1 MVENQIKDVTSNQNK
16 ILYLGTLFPIIIKPQ
31 VSKELIFT
39 GEEFVVNSI
48 EPNSLS
54 LSLKKWYKSKFREI
68 ALPRV
73 AYFADKHNLHVN
85 QVRIKN
91 QKTMWGSC
99 SSKNNINLNYL
110 LIMAPAEVIDY
121 VIIHELAHTIHRNH
135 SVDFWRLVQSIMPD
149 FQQHKQ
155 WLKANGYKLRRV

>member
-1 MVENQIKDVTSNQNK
+1 MSPSKIIRSQRKTLSITINEDAELIVRAPKRLSIEKIQDFINEKESWINRKISLVENQIKDVTSNQNK

-31 VSKELIFT
+31 VSSELIFT
-39 GEEFVVNSI
+39 GEEFIVNSI

-68 ALPRV
+68 ALTRV

-91 QKTMWGSC
+91 
-99 SSKNNINLNYL
+99 
-110 LIMAPAEVIDY
+110 
-121 VIIHELAHTIHRNH
+121 H
-135 SVDFWRLVQSIMPD
+135 
-149 FQQHKQ
+149 
-155 WLKANGYKLRRV
+155 